1 MHYFLLLLLA
11 LALSGCGTA
20 PAIRPVPVE
29 VAKPITLTAKQL
41 SSVRSG
47 VTRFLKNEDLEGVQ
61 VGRTV
66 AGRTSSAV
74 IVCGYANGKNGAGAL
89 VGERPF
95 HGLFLGMDNASSFIV
110 TGTGGTETDNAATL
124 DLCRRSGLELTPS

>member
-1 MHYFLLLLLA
+1 MRYCLLLLLA

-20 PAIRPVPVE
+20 PASRPVE
-29 VAKPITLTAKQL
+29 VAKPITLTAKQI

-61 VGRTV
+61 LGRTI
-66 AGRTSSAV
+66 AGRTSAAV
-74 IVCGYANGKNGAGAL
+74 IVCGYANGKNGAGEL

-110 TGTGGTETDNAATL
+110 TGTGGTDTDNAATL
-124 DLCRRSGLELTPS
+124 ELCRRSGLELTPS